1 MKGYDGYT
9 TMTFAR
15 ERRVLTVTFNRP
27 AVLNAV
33 SAAMHSE
40 MARLFYDIA
49 ADRETDIVVLTGAG
63 RAFCAGGDMDWLQSA
78 VDDISV
84 FDQIAV
90 EAKRIVFGLLDL
102 EKPVICRLNGDA
114 VGLGATVALFCDIII
129 AADDAR
135 IGDLHVNIG
144 LSAGDGGAIIWPQL
158 IGYPRAKEFLMTGR
172 LIDGAEAAALGSRER
187 GGAGRRARCPRRA
200 DGRQAGAGRDPGDP
214 LHQGLDQHRPQTA
227 RARDDG
233 CLHRLRK
240 PDQRLR
246 RPSRRA
252 RGLPRA
258 PQARVRP
265 QPGALMR
272 RAAAAKTDAGALP
285 GWDLSDLYP
294 GPRSDEVRRDLEQ
307 AAAAAEAL
315 HEEFAGRV
323 GDLNGETLA
332 DLIARYEAIKE
343 TLERLTSYAYLVYCT
358 AMDDA
363 ETAQFFQTVREETTA
378 TESRLLFLTLEL
390 NRIEDDALEDKLKAP
405 ALARYAPWVRD
416 VRAFRPFQL
425 SDEVERLLLEKQVAG
440 RAAWMRLF
448 DETMAA
454 LRFSVRGEALGSAE
468 ALNLL
473 SDKDGEV
480 RKEAAQ
486 ALGTVLGENVRTF
499 ALITNTLAKD
509 KEIEDQW
516 RGFERPI
523 SARNLGNR
531 VEDEVVDALIAAV
544 EAAAP
549 RLAHRYYALKA
560 RWMGVDRLDYWDRNA
575 PLPEDDD
582 RTVGWD
588 EAISTVLA
596 AYRAFSPELAGI
608 GRRFFDNDWIDV
620 PVRNGKSPG
629 AFAHPTVPGAHPYLL
644 LNYQG
649 KARDVMVLAH
659 ELGHGVH
666 QVLAG
671 RQGLLMA
678 ETPLTLAETAS
689 VFGEQLT
696 FRTLLDGESEPERRR
711 VMLAGKVED
720 MLNTVVRQVA
730 FCAFE
735 RRVHEERR
743 AGELTP
749 ERLSEHWLAVQ
760 SESLGPAL
768 RFHDEYRFYW
778 AYIPH
783 FIHAPFYVYAYAFG
797 ECLVNAL
804 YAVYRAEPAGFEQ
817 KYLDMLRAGGSL
829 RYRELLAPFGLD
841 ASEPAF
847 WSRGL
852 DVIAGFVDELEAAL

>member
-1 MKGYDGYT
+1 
-9 TMTFAR
+9 
-15 ERRVLTVTFNRP
+15 
-27 AVLNAV
+27 
-33 SAAMHSE
+33 
-40 MARLFYDIA
+40 
-49 ADRETDIVVLTGAG
+49 
-63 RAFCAGGDMDWLQSA
+63 
-78 VDDISV
+78 
-84 FDQIAV
+84 
-90 EAKRIVFGLLDL
+90 
-102 EKPVICRLNGDA
+102 
-114 VGLGATVALFCDIII
+114 
-129 AADDAR
+129 
-135 IGDLHVNIG
+135 
-144 LSAGDGGAIIWPQL
+144 
-158 IGYPRAKEFLMTGR
+158 
-172 LIDGAEAAALGSRER
+172 
-187 GGAGRRARCPRRA
+187 
-200 DGRQAGAGRDPGDP
+200 
-214 LHQGLDQHRPQTA
+214 
-227 RARDDG
+227 
-233 CLHRLRK
+233 
-240 PDQRLR
+240 
-246 RPSRRA
+246 
-252 RGLPRA
+252 
-258 PQARVRP
+258 
-265 QPGALMR
+265 MR
-272 RAAAAKTDAGALP
+272 RAAAAKADARALP

-294 GPRSDEVRRDLEQ
+294 GPGSDEVRRDLEQ

-323 GDLNGETLA
+323 GDLDGETLA

-390 NRIEDDALEDKLKAP
+390 NRIEDDALADKLKAP
-405 ALARYAPWVRD
+405 ALSRYAPWVRD

-473 SDKDGEV
+473 SDKDRDV
-480 RKEAAQ
+480 RREAAQ

-649 KARDVMVLAH
+649 KARDVMILAH

-671 RQGLLMA
+671 GQGLLMA

-696 FRTLLDGESEPERRR
+696 FRALLDGESEPERRR

-743 AGELTP
+743 SGELTP

-829 RYRELLAPFGLD
+829 RHRELLAPFGLD

>member
-1 MKGYDGYT
+1 
-9 TMTFAR
+9 
-15 ERRVLTVTFNRP
+15 
-27 AVLNAV
+27 
-33 SAAMHSE
+33 
-40 MARLFYDIA
+40 
-49 ADRETDIVVLTGAG
+49 
-63 RAFCAGGDMDWLQSA
+63 
-78 VDDISV
+78 
-84 FDQIAV
+84 
-90 EAKRIVFGLLDL
+90 
-102 EKPVICRLNGDA
+102 
-114 VGLGATVALFCDIII
+114 
-129 AADDAR
+129 
-135 IGDLHVNIG
+135 
-144 LSAGDGGAIIWPQL
+144 
-158 IGYPRAKEFLMTGR
+158 
-172 LIDGAEAAALGSRER
+172 
-187 GGAGRRARCPRRA
+187 
-200 DGRQAGAGRDPGDP
+200 
-214 LHQGLDQHRPQTA
+214 
-227 RARDDG
+227 
-233 CLHRLRK
+233 
-240 PDQRLR
+240 
-246 RPSRRA
+246 
-252 RGLPRA
+252 
-258 PQARVRP
+258 
-265 QPGALMR
+265 MR
-272 RAAAAKTDAGALP
+272 RAAAAKADAGALP

-294 GPRSDEVRRDLEQ
+294 GPRSNEVRRDLEQ

-323 GDLNGETLA
+323 GDLDGEALGG
-332 DLIARYEAIKE
+332 LIARYEAIKE

-390 NRIEDDALEDKLKAP
+390 NRIEDDALADKLKAP
-405 ALARYAPWVRD
+405 GLARYAPWVRD

-425 SDEVERLLLEKQVAG
+425 SDEVERLLHEKQVAG

-473 SDKDGEV
+473 SDKDRDV
-480 RKEAAQ
+480 RREAAQ

-596 AYRAFSPELAGI
+596 AYRAFSPALAGI
-608 GRRFFDNDWIDV
+608 GRRFFENDWIDV

-649 KARDVMVLAH
+649 KARDVMILAH

-671 RQGLLMA
+671 GQGLLMA

-696 FRTLLDGESEPERRR
+696 FRALLDGESEPERRR

-783 FIHAPFYVYAYAFG
+783 FVHAPFYVYAYAFG

-829 RYRELLAPFGLD
+829 RHRELLAPFGLD

>member
-1 MKGYDGYT
+1 
-9 TMTFAR
+9 
-15 ERRVLTVTFNRP
+15 
-27 AVLNAV
+27 
-33 SAAMHSE
+33 
-40 MARLFYDIA
+40 
-49 ADRETDIVVLTGAG
+49 
-63 RAFCAGGDMDWLQSA
+63 
-78 VDDISV
+78 
-84 FDQIAV
+84 
-90 EAKRIVFGLLDL
+90 
-102 EKPVICRLNGDA
+102 
-114 VGLGATVALFCDIII
+114 
-129 AADDAR
+129 
-135 IGDLHVNIG
+135 
-144 LSAGDGGAIIWPQL
+144 
-158 IGYPRAKEFLMTGR
+158 
-172 LIDGAEAAALGSRER
+172 
-187 GGAGRRARCPRRA
+187 
-200 DGRQAGAGRDPGDP
+200 
-214 LHQGLDQHRPQTA
+214 
-227 RARDDG
+227 
-233 CLHRLRK
+233 
-240 PDQRLR
+240 
-246 RPSRRA
+246 
-252 RGLPRA
+252 
-258 PQARVRP
+258 
-265 QPGALMR
+265 MR
-272 RAAAAKTDAGALP
+272 RAAAARADSGKLP

-294 GPRSDEVRRDLEQ
+294 SPDSDELRRDLDR
-307 AAAAAEAL
+307 AAAAASAL
-315 HEEFAGRV
+315 QEEFAGSV
-323 GDLNGETLA
+323 AALSGEALGG
-332 DLIARYEAIKE
+332 LIARYEAIKE

-454 LRFSVRGEALGSAE
+454 LRFSVRGEALSSAE

-473 SDKDGEV
+473 SDKDRDV
-480 RKEAAQ
+480 RREAAQ

-608 GRRFFDNDWIDV
+608 GQRFFENDWIDV

-649 KARDVMVLAH
+649 KARDVMILAH

-671 RQGLLMA
+671 GQGLLLA

-696 FRTLLDGESEPERRR
+696 FRALLDGESEPERRR

-749 ERLSEHWLAVQ
+749 DRLSEHWLAVQ

-804 YAVYRAEPAGFEQ
+804 YAVYRAEPAGFEE
-817 KYLDMLRAGGSL
+817 KYLDMLRAGSSL
-829 RYRELLAPFGLD
+829 RHRELLAPFGLD

>member
-1 MKGYDGYT
+1 
-9 TMTFAR
+9 MT
-15 ERRVLTVTFNRP
+15 ERATRGHDT
-27 AVLNAV
+27 
-33 SAAMHSE
+33 AA
-40 MARLFYDIA
+40 
-49 ADRETDIVVLTGAG
+49 
-63 RAFCAGGDMDWLQSA
+63 
-78 VDDISV
+78 
-84 FDQIAV
+84 
-90 EAKRIVFGLLDL
+90 EA
-102 EKPVICRLNGDA
+102 
-114 VGLGATVALFCDIII
+114 
-129 AADDAR
+129 
-135 IGDLHVNIG
+135 
-144 LSAGDGGAIIWPQL
+144 Q
-158 IGYPRAKEFLMTGR
+158 
-172 LIDGAEAAALGSRER
+172 DGA
-187 GGAGRRARCPRRA
+187 
-200 DGRQAGAGRDPGDP
+200 
-214 LHQGLDQHRPQTA
+214 
-227 RARDDG
+227 
-233 CLHRLRK
+233 
-240 PDQRLR
+240 
-246 RPSRRA
+246 
-252 RGLPRA
+252 
-258 PQARVRP
+258 
-265 QPGALMR
+265 
-272 RAAAAKTDAGALP
+272 ALP
-285 GWDLSDLYP
+285 GWDLTDLYP
-294 GPRSDEVRRDLEQ
+294 APDSDALRRDLDQ

-323 GDLNGETLA
+323 ASLDGEALGG
-332 DLIARYEAIKE
+332 LIARYEAIQE
-343 TLERLTSYAYLVYCT
+343 TLDRLTSYAYLVYCT

-363 ETAQFFQTVREETTA
+363 ETAQFFQTVREETT
-378 TESRLLFLTLEL
+378 TTGSRLLFLTLEL
-390 NRIEDDALEDKLKAP
+390 NRIEDDALADKLQAP

-425 SDEVERLLLEKQVAG
+425 SDEVERLLHEKQVAG

-454 LRFSVRGEALGSAE
+454 LRFPVRGEALTSAD

-473 SDKDGEV
+473 SDKEREV
-480 RKEAAQ
+480 RKAAAH

-544 EAAAP
+544 EESAP

-560 RWMGVDRLDYWDRNA
+560 RWMGVDRLDYWDRTA

-582 RTVGWD
+582 RLIGWD
-588 EAISTVLA
+588 EAAETVLA
-596 AYRAFSPELAGI
+596 AYRAFSPELGGI
-608 GRRFFDNDWIDV
+608 GRRFFENDWIDA

-649 KARDVMVLAH
+649 KTRDVMILAH

-671 RQGLLMA
+671 GQGLLMA

-696 FRTLLDGESEPERRR
+696 FRALLDRESEPQRRR

-743 AGELTP
+743 SGELTP
-749 ERLSEHWLAVQ
+749 DRLSEHWLAVQ
-760 SESLGPAL
+760 RESLGPAL
-768 RFHDEYRFYW
+768 RFHDEYRHYW
-778 AYIPH
+778 TYIPH

-804 YAVYRAEPAGFEQ
+804 YGVYRAEPAGFEQ

-829 RYRELLAPFGLD
+829 RHRELLAPFGLD
-841 ASEPAF
+841 ASDPAF
-847 WSRGL
+847 WSLGL
-852 DVIAGFVDELEAAL
+852 DVIAGFVDELEASF